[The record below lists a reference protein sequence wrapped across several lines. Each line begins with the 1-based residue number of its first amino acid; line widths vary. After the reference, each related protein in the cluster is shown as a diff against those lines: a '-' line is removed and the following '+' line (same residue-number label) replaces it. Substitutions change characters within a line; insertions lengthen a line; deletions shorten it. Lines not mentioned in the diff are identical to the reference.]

1 MLTHHL
7 LSKSYKL
14 HCPLAPGLPHPLAAP
29 VQQIP
34 SVNMVPTPKPT
45 ATVQQPAIPN
55 LDATPLARPHPP
67 ATPIQQTPSVN
78 MAPAPEL
85 TETVQQPAIPN
96 LNATPSARPHPL
108 VAPVQQMPPACPT
121 AQKRPVPRA
130 SDRGSSTTTTQLP
143 DPFSG
148 ELSPVA
154 SPQVSPAPKRPKKGS
169 RPALKQSQVTEG
181 TRKSSRKK

>member
-29 VQQIP
+29 A

-55 LDATPLARPHPP
+55 LDATPLARPHP
-67 ATPIQQTPSVN
+67 
-78 MAPAPEL
+78 
-85 TETVQQPAIPN
+85 
-96 LNATPSARPHPL
+96 L

-130 SDRGSSTTTTQLP
+130 SNRGSSTTTTQLP

-169 RPALKQSQVTEG
+169 WPALKQSRVTEG